1 MMSMEAWENFAAE
14 RLAGRNGD
22 AQLAWLDVLGATALL
37 SRLYSPHYATQAVD
51 WAVAGFHRALDGG
64 R

>member
-1 MMSMEAWENFAAE
+1 MSIEAWASFAAE
-14 RLAGRNGD
+14 RLAKRDGD

-37 SRLYSPHYATQAVD
+37 SRVYPPNHTAQSVD
-51 WAVAGFHRALDGG
+51 WAVAGFDRALRGG